1 MNKVRRKNIQN
12 AALKI
17 EEQLDLLR
25 EYLAE
30 EEDAF
35 DSLSEGLQQTMRGE
49 EMEECIEILDE
60 NIDAID
66 DALDNL
72 RDI

>member
-30 EEDAF
+30 EEDSF

>member
-17 EEQLDLLR
+17 EEQLNLLR

-60 NIDAID
+60 NIDAIN